1 MVTAIVEAL
10 EGYRFNF
17 GNEDELQAGLAG
29 ALRNAGYEVERE
41 VRLDGRSRIDLLV
54 EGVGIE
60 VKVKGKAADVLSQCE
75 RYAAQDRIEALVL
88 VTTSARHRL
97 PHSINGKPVRVVS
110 LGAGRL

>member
-17 GNEDELQAGLAG
+17 GNEEELQAGIAG
-29 ALRNAGYEVERE
+29 ALTNAGFEIERE
-41 VRLDGRSRIDLLV
+41 VRLDRYSRIDLLV

-60 VKVKGKAADVLSQCE
+60 VKVKGKSADVADQCE
-75 RYAAQDRIEALVL
+75 RYTKDARIEGLVL
-88 VTTSARHRL
+88 VTTRAQHKL
-97 PHSINGKPVRVVS
+97 PHRMNDKPVRVVS